1 MKGIGHFLTGIAVA
15 SCFPEAMRMTL
26 EDNSLILLMGGA
38 FGLLPDTLDF
48 RVGRYLWPRQHVV
61 TPDLKRLDARPVA
74 ETVARAIDEVASTGK
89 PSLVKLNTLKVS
101 ANYHRTYSIYVDQ
114 ERKVVRARIGPLRT
128 MGQIMGGGGHLP
140 RSLPMPDE
148 RGELE
153 WETPYKA
160 DMVNLY
166 HAETT
171 VGIFSGPDFAFVPDG
186 DKVRMDFIPWH
197 RTWAHSP
204 FLGILCGLIG
214 LLVYGLLGWSEA
226 GDPSAFF
233 STTSLTAF
241 GVGTLAFWGHT
252 FVDQFGVLG
261 SVLFWPF
268 SSRRS
273 GGFGWT
279 HAASVL
285 GNITLNF
292 VCLAIVF
299 WNLIVHTAEANVVL
313 PWAAGMKGGYS
324 DLAFYFVSLAN
335 YVAYY
340 VAVPLVLLHVGARLY
355 RRFIPQ
361 RGYPKITNE
370 EYRGEGTKADEV
382 LAESDAEV
390 GGEAVDGG
398 SL

>member
-26 EDNSLILLMGGA
+26 EDNSLILMMGGA

-61 TPDLKRLDARPVA
+61 TPDLSRLDARPVA
-74 ETVARAIDEVASTGK
+74 ETVARAIDEAAETGK
-89 PSLVKLNTLKVS
+89 PSLVKLNTLKMS

-114 ERKVVRARIGPLRT
+114 ERKVVRARIGPMRT
-128 MGQIMGGGGHLP
+128 MGQVMGGGGHLP
-140 RSLPMPDE
+140 RSLPEPHE

-153 WETPYKA
+153 WEAPYKA
-160 DMVNLY
+160 NMVNLY
-166 HAETT
+166 HAETS

-186 DKVRMDFIPWH
+186 GNVRMDFIPWH

-204 FLGILCGLIG
+204 FVGLLCGL
-214 LLVYGLLGWSEA
+214 LAFLVYGLIGWAQA
-226 GDPSAFF
+226 GDPSAFV
-233 STTSLTAF
+233 STTSLTGF
-241 GVGTLAFWGHT
+241 GVATLAFWGHT
-252 FVDQFGVLG
+252 LVDQFGVLG

-268 SSRRS
+268 SDRRS

-292 VCLAIVF
+292 CCVALLF
-299 WNLIVHTAEANVVL
+299 WNLIVHTTEANIVL
-313 PWAAGMKGGYS
+313 PWASGMAGGYS
-324 DLAFYFVSLAN
+324 DPVFYLLSLAN
-335 YVAYY
+335 YLAYF
-340 VAVPLVLLHVGARLY
+340 VAVPLLVLHVGARLY
-355 RRFIPQ
+355 RRFFPE
-361 RGYPKITNE
+361 RTFPKIP
-370 EYRGEGTKADEV
+370 DEHYGSGKRRE
-382 LAESDAEV
+382 AESESEDEA
-390 GGEAVDGG
+390 GGEAIDGG